1 MTAGSRR
8 LVIRRTMRLGAIV
21 LAGVVLVAGAGAAW
35 LWAALRPPAPGDA
48 VPRTVIVSAG
58 DSGWT
63 IARRLEAEGLVRRA
77 WAVVA
82 AARLLGVAHR
92 LQHGE
97 YRFTPSQPAL
107 AILRAMVRGDR
118 VVHRITIPEGATV
131 RQIADLLAAAG
142 LADRERFLRLALREG
157 RRFARSGLDDLPVD
171 SLEGYLFPETYLLH
185 RGMDEAALVERFLDE
200 FEARVGPAVR
210 TAARA
215 RGLSPHQLLT
225 VASMVEREA
234 RAPDE
239 RPVIAGVIYNRLR
252 RGMRLEIDA
261 TVLYALGEH
270 KPVVTF
276 ADLEVDSPY
285 NTYRYAGLPPG
296 PIANPGAAAIAAAAA
311 PAEVPYLYYVLRP
324 DGRHHFSRT
333 YEEHQRAVRHYRP

>member
-1 MTAGSRR
+1 MSRR
-8 LVIRRTMRLGAIV
+8 PVRVGTIV
-21 LAGVVLVAGAGAAW
+21 LAGVVLSVGSGAAG

-48 VPRTVIVSAG
+48 EARTVLVEPGESA
-58 DSGWT
+58 WA
-63 IARRLEAEGLVRRA
+63 IARRLEAAGLVRRA
-77 WAVVA
+77 WAVVV
-82 AARLLGVAHR
+82 AARLLGIAHR
-92 LQHGE
+92 LQQGE
-97 YRFTPSQPAL
+97 YRFAPSQPAL
-107 AILRAMVRGDR
+107 AMLRALARGDR
-118 VVHRITIPEGATV
+118 VAHRVTIPEGATV

-142 LADRERFLRLALREG
+142 LADRERFLRVALREG
-157 RRFARSGLDDLPVD
+157 RRFARPSLADLPVD

-185 RGMDEAALVERFLDE
+185 RGMDEAALIERFLDE

-210 TAARA
+210 EAARA
-215 RGLSPHQLLT
+215 RGVSLHQLLT
-225 VASMVEREA
+225 IASMIEREA
-234 RAPDE
+234 RVPDE

-285 NTYRYAGLPPG
+285 NTYRRDGLPPG

-311 PAEVPYLYYVLRP
+311 PADVPYLYYVLRP
-324 DGRHHFSRT
+324 DGHHHFSRT
-333 YEEHQRAVRHYRP
+333 YDEHLRAVRRYRP